1 MRHDRA
7 VHSFRFHRGPARRR
21 GPVRQDKMQELR
33 CDSCGNRVLV
43 EKFSPTHTSVQWLE
57 DAERCCPEF
66 ARRAASGEHSN
77 WIPSCSALRDSIQR
91 AVDTGVL
98 PTDTTRCEPV
108 PGRLGDRI
116 AERR

>member
-1 MRHDRA
+1 
-7 VHSFRFHRGPARRR
+7 
-21 GPVRQDKMQELR
+21 MQELYR
-33 CDSCGNRVLV
+33 DSCGNRVLV
-43 EKFSPTHTSVQWLE
+43 EKFSPTHTSVQLLG

-77 WIPSCSALRDSIQR
+77 WIPTCSALHDSIQR
-91 AVDTGVL
+91 AAESGVL

-108 PGRLGDRI
+108 PGRLGDRV